1 MESLDNTEEDSDI
14 GIIQHI
20 TESDKKLFPETPS
33 NEAYKTAKYD
43 SSETRRVYI
52 NNDWKIKDSTGS
64 TDFDELGYHLSAKIT
79 YFNHLSFKA
88 LCL

>member
-1 MESLDNTEEDSDI
+1 MESLDNTEEDADI

-20 TESDKKLFPETPS
+20 TECDKILFPETPS

-43 SSETRRVYI
+43 NSETRRVYI

-64 TDFDELGYHLSAKIT
+64 TDFDELVVINTGIDW
-79 YFNHLSFKA
+79 LSFISENN
-88 LCL
+88 LF